1 MQDRASFSGFEGKV
15 GHGAAIGPGNPG
27 GGADAE
33 PVAQGSDDLY
43 CLERLRKFIAA
54 YAAHVAEGAAREGF
68 GLVLTLGGDGT
79 VNEVVNG
86 ILRARPPG
94 AEGAPLLAA
103 LPGGSANVFIR
114 ALGLPVDP
122 VDATGR
128 ILRSLPAGRTRT
140 IGLGLAD
147 SSRYFCFNAGLG
159 IDAEVVRVVE
169 GLRARGRGASAALYV
184 RTTVRQFTSVTNRRE
199 PALTLERDGQPAM
212 DGLFLG
218 IVSNASPWTYLG
230 QRPVNASPRAGFD
243 TGLDLFAMRKLG
255 TLRTLN
261 VVRQMLGDG
270 GPAGRYVVSLNDQD
284 ALTFRAA
291 RPVAFQVDGEYV
303 GEREQVMLRSIPNAL
318 RVLV

>member
-1 MQDRASFSGFEGKV
+1 
-15 GHGAAIGPGNPG
+15 
-27 GGADAE
+27 
-33 PVAQGSDDLY
+33 
-43 CLERLRKFIAA
+43 
-54 YAAHVAEGAAREGF
+54 
-68 GLVLTLGGDGT
+68 
-79 VNEVVNG
+79 
-86 ILRARPPG
+86 
-94 AEGAPLLAA
+94 
-103 LPGGSANVFIR
+103 VFIR

-147 SSRYFCFNAGLG
+147 GSRYFCFNAGLG

-184 RTTVRQFTSVTNRRE
+184 RTTVRQFTTVTNRRE

-270 GPAGRYVVSLNDQD
+270 GPAGRHIVSLHDQD

-303 GEREQVMLRSIPNAL
+303 GEREHVMLRSIPNAL